1 MIYRLTHRHTDS
13 QTHTDRHIHAK
24 EKTSVQ
30 KQRFGPGKKDTQ
42 TCKKKER
49 FVHMSL
55 SNILSII
62 KLFSV
67 D

>member
-13 QTHTDRHIHAK
+13 QTHTDRHIQVE

-30 KQRFGPGKKDTQ
+30 KQRFGPGKKDTK
-42 TCKKKER
+42 TCKKER
-49 FVHMSL
+49 FVYMSL

-62 KLFSV
+62 QLFSV